1 MEAAT
6 PLFKRTNINP
16 METSTVVCH
25 EDNTLT
31 ITVKGLQ
38 TIQLNDRSEEP
49 NPQTQEEDQYQKLFP
64 KKIIMGLSISL
75 LVVGIL
81 SMMIQVPD
89 IFNRFTCIGGRFKS

>member
-6 PLFKRTNINP
+6 PLIKRTNINP
-16 METSTVVCH
+16 METSTVVCQ

-38 TIQLNDRSEEP
+38 TIQLNDSSEEP
-49 NPQTQEEDQYQKLFP
+49 NPQTQEEDQYRKLFP

-81 SMMIQVPD
+81 SMMIQVID
-89 IFNRFTCIGGRFKS
+89 LFNRFTCDWK